1 MQFCLQRFE
10 VGIWSSAQKSLKN
23 VDGVLGCL
31 MGRLREKL
39 LFVWDRYE
47 CTDSGFK
54 SLENKRKP
62 LFFKELGNLWKH
74 FDGKY
79 SESDTLFIDDQPYKA
94 LLNPPYTDIFGVI

>member
-1 MQFCLQRFE
+1 
-10 VGIWSSAQKSLKN
+10 
-23 VDGVLGCL
+23 
-31 MGRLREKL
+31 MGRLRQNL

-79 SESDTLFIDDQPYKA
+79 SESDTVY
-94 LLNPPYTDIFGVI
+94 